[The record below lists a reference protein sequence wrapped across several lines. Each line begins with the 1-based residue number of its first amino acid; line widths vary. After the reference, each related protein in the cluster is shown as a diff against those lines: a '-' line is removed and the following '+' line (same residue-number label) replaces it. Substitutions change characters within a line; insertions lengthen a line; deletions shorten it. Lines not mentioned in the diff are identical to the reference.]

1 MSKDE
6 YLITDAPLKALTV
19 FAMPMILGSFFQQ
32 VYNMADS
39 IIVGQFVGS
48 SALAAVGACAA
59 LTNVF
64 ICIALGAGVGA
75 GVLVSRC
82 FGARDYSKMKTI
94 VSTSLISFLIL
105 SILLGVFGFC
115 FSRSMMSLL
124 QTPAD
129 ILDEAV
135 LYLRVYF
142 VGFLFLFMYNILSTM
157 FTSIGES
164 KIPLGLLIFSSVLNI
179 FMDLWMVAGLGLGV
193 FGAALA
199 TLIAQGISAVFSL
212 LIFFSRM
219 RRYKSHF
226 AWFNGQE
233 LYSMLQ
239 IAVPSILQQSTVSIG
254 MMIVQAVVNPFG
266 TQALAGYSATMRVE
280 NVFSLIFVSIGN
292 AVSPYVSQNL
302 GAKKPQRIKKGYHAA
317 LVLDLCFAVLAFIII
332 ETLHTQI
339 SSLFLGKD
347 GTALAYQVSGDY
359 MRWLGYFF
367 IFMGIKM
374 ATDGV
379 LRGLGIMR
387 PFLIANMV
395 NLAIRLSVAL
405 LCAPRFGISF
415 VWLAVPAGWFANFL
429 ISYVALRKS
438 VDIQSRML
446 VDALDI
452 EEKDVLRAI
461 NEYMDA
467 LTLLDQY
474 DHQVLRKPEGSTPI
488 YRITYEDCVQ
498 MVGQMKDSFETDV
511 FGVEKESGK
520 VEGIIAAVYQSVFGQ
535 DAYPSLE
542 EKAANLLY
550 FMIKDHPYA
559 DGCKRI
565 AASLFLEFLD
575 KNNALFQDGR
585 KRLSDGT
592 LVAITLMVAESKAEE
607 KDGMVKL
614 IMNLLKL
621 N

>member
-6 YLITDAPLKALTV
+6 YLITDVPLKALTV

-39 IIVGQFVGS
+39 IIVGQYVGS
-48 SALAAVGACAA
+48 PALAAVGACAA

-64 ICIALGAGVGA
+64 ICVALGAGVGA
-75 GVLVSRC
+75 GVLVSRY
-82 FGARDYSKMKTI
+82 FGAGNYSKMKTI

-105 SILLGVFGFC
+105 SIFLGVFGFC
-115 FSRSMMSLL
+115 FSRLMMNLL

-142 VGFLFLFMYNILSTM
+142 AGFPFLFVYNILSTM

-164 KIPLGLLIFSSVLNI
+164 KIPLGLLIFSSVLNV
-179 FMDLWMVAGLGLGV
+179 FMDLWMVAGLKLGV

-199 TLIAQGISAVFSL
+199 TLIAQGISAVFSFSL
-212 LIFFSRM
+212 FISRM
-219 RRYKSHF
+219 RRYKSEF
-226 AWFNGQE
+226 SRFDRQE
-233 LYSMLQ
+233 LHSMLR
-239 IAVPSILQQSTVSIG
+239 IAVPSVLQQSTVSVG

-266 TQALAGYSATMRVE
+266 TQALAGYAATMRVE

-302 GAKKPQRIKKGYHAA
+302 GAKKTERIKKGYHAA
-317 LVLDLCFAVLAFIII
+317 LILDVCFAILALIVI

-347 GTALAYQVSGDY
+347 GTAIAYQVSGDY
-359 MRWLGYFF
+359 MRWIGYFF

-405 LCAPRFGISF
+405 ILAPRFGIAF
-415 VWLAVPAGWFANFL
+415 VWLAVPAGWLANFL
-429 ISYVALRKS
+429 ISYIALRK
-438 VDIQSRML
+438 
-446 VDALDI
+446 A
-452 EEKDVLRAI
+452 
-461 NEYMDA
+461 
-467 LTLLDQY
+467 
-474 DHQVLRKPEGSTPI
+474 GS
-488 YRITYEDCVQ
+488 
-498 MVGQMKDSFETDV
+498 
-511 FGVEKESGK
+511 
-520 VEGIIAAVYQSVFGQ
+520 
-535 DAYPSLE
+535 L
-542 EKAANLLY
+542 
-550 FMIKDHPYA
+550 
-559 DGCKRI
+559 
-565 AASLFLEFLD
+565 
-575 KNNALFQDGR
+575 KN
-585 KRLSDGT
+585 
-592 LVAITLMVAESKAEE
+592 M
-607 KDGMVKL
+607 
-614 IMNLLKL
+614 
-621 N
+621 

>member
-75 GVLVSRC
+75 GVLVSRY

-142 VGFLFLFMYNILSTM
+142 VGFPFLFMYNILSTM

-226 AWFNGQE
+226 DWFNGQE

-359 MRWLGYFF
+359 MRWIGYFF

-379 LRGLGIMR
+379 LRGLGIMQ

-429 ISYVALRKS
+429 ISYVALRKT

-461 NEYMDA
+461 NEYTDA

-474 DHQVLRKPEGSTPI
+474 DHQILRKPEGSTPI

-511 FGVEKESGK
+511 FGVEKENGK

-607 KDGMVKL
+607 KDVMVKL

>member
-64 ICIALGAGVGA
+64 ICVALGAGVGA
-75 GVLVSRC
+75 GVLVSRY
-82 FGARDYSKMKTI
+82 FGARNYGKMKTI
-94 VSTSLISFLIL
+94 VSTSLISFLSL
-105 SILLGVFGFC
+105 SILLSVLGFS
-115 FSRSMMSLL
+115 FSDLMMRLL
-124 QTPAD
+124 HTPAD
-129 ILDEAV
+129 ILDDAV

-142 VGFLFLFMYNILSTM
+142 IGFPFLFMYNILSTM

-164 KIPLGLLIFSSVLNI
+164 KIPLVLLIVSSILNI
-179 FMDLWMVAGLGLGV
+179 LMDLWMVTGLELGV

-199 TLIAQGISAVFSL
+199 TLIAQGISAVLSF
-212 LIFFSRM
+212 LIFIHRM
-219 RRYKSHF
+219 RQYQSPFR
-226 AWFNGQE
+226 WFERQE
-233 LYSMLQ
+233 LYSMLR
-239 IAVPSILQQSTVSIG
+239 IAVPSVLQQSTVSIG

-266 TQALAGYSATMRVE
+266 TQALAGYAATMRVE

-317 LVLDLCFAVLAFIII
+317 LVLDASFAILAFVVI

-347 GTALAYQVSGDY
+347 GTAFAYQVSGDY

-387 PFLIANMV
+387 PFLVANMV
-395 NLAIRLSVAL
+395 NLAIRLAVAL
-405 LCAPRFGISF
+405 ICAPRFGIAF
-415 VWLAVPAGWFANFL
+415 VWLAVPAGWLANFL

-438 VDIQSRML
+438 WPKIL
-446 VDALDI
+446 
-452 EEKDVLRAI
+452 
-461 NEYMDA
+461 
-467 LTLLDQY
+467 
-474 DHQVLRKPEGSTPI
+474 H
-488 YRITYEDCVQ
+488 
-498 MVGQMKDSFETDV
+498 
-511 FGVEKESGK
+511 
-520 VEGIIAAVYQSVFGQ
+520 
-535 DAYPSLE
+535 
-542 EKAANLLY
+542 
-550 FMIKDHPYA
+550 
-559 DGCKRI
+559 
-565 AASLFLEFLD
+565 
-575 KNNALFQDGR
+575 
-585 KRLSDGT
+585 
-592 LVAITLMVAESKAEE
+592 
-607 KDGMVKL
+607 
-614 IMNLLKL
+614 
-621 N
+621 

>member
-32 VYNMADS
+32 IYNMADS
-39 IIVGQFVGS
+39 IIVCQFVGS
-48 SALAAVGACAA
+48 SAR
-59 LTNVF
+59 
-64 ICIALGAGVGA
+64 AGVGA
-75 GVLVSRC
+75 GVLVSRY
-82 FGARDYSKMKTI
+82 FGAREYGKMKTI
-94 VSTSLISFLIL
+94 VSTSLFSFLIL
-105 SILLGVFGFC
+105 SIVLGVFGFC
-115 FSRSMMSLL
+115 FSHWMMSVL
-124 QTPAD
+124 QTPGD
-129 ILDEAV
+129 ILDDAV

-142 VGFLFLFMYNILSTM
+142 VGFPFLFMYNILSNM

-164 KIPLGLLIFSSVLNI
+164 KIPLGLLIFSSILNI

-212 LIFFSRM
+212 FLFLSRM
-219 RRYKSHF
+219 RRYKSRF
-226 AWFNGQE
+226 DWFDRQE
-233 LYSMLQ
+233 LHSMLQ
-239 IAVPSILQQSTVSIG
+239 IAVPSVLQQSTVSIG

-266 TQALAGYSATMRVE
+266 TQALAGYAATMRVE

-302 GAKKPQRIKKGYHAA
+302 GAKKIERIKKGYHAA
-317 LVLDLCFAVLAFIII
+317 LVLDVCFAVLAFIVI

-347 GTALAYQVSGDY
+347 GTALAYQVSEGY

-405 LCAPRFGISF
+405 ICAPRFGIVF

-429 ISYVALRKS
+429 ISYVALRRS
-438 VDIQSRML
+438 WPPVEVVSQL
-446 VDALDI
+446 
-452 EEKDVLRAI
+452 
-461 NEYMDA
+461 
-467 LTLLDQY
+467 
-474 DHQVLRKPEGSTPI
+474 PGTP
-488 YRITYEDCVQ
+488 
-498 MVGQMKDSFETDV
+498 G
-511 FGVEKESGK
+511 
-520 VEGIIAAVYQSVFGQ
+520 
-535 DAYPSLE
+535 L
-542 EKAANLLY
+542 
-550 FMIKDHPYA
+550 
-559 DGCKRI
+559 
-565 AASLFLEFLD
+565 
-575 KNNALFQDGR
+575 KN
-585 KRLSDGT
+585 
-592 LVAITLMVAESKAEE
+592 
-607 KDGMVKL
+607 
-614 IMNLLKL
+614 
-621 N
+621 